1 MAGSSGFSLEYA
13 IAAASVDLRA
23 VPVVSRA
30 SIQSSPNQADTVTR
44 MPHAQELYGNT
55 KSASEL
61 IDYQAEGIVS
71 KILLKTPS
79 GSVTAFAFDAGQ
91 ELSEHTTPFD
101 ALVSV
106 IDGEVDIRI
115 SGTTHR
121 VSGGELIIL
130 PANEPHAL
138 SAVSR
143 FKMILTMLKA

>member
-1 MAGSSGFSLEYA
+1 
-13 IAAASVDLRA
+13 
-23 VPVVSRA
+23 
-30 SIQSSPNQADTVTR
+30 

>member
-1 MAGSSGFSLEYA
+1 
-13 IAAASVDLRA
+13 
-23 VPVVSRA
+23 
-30 SIQSSPNQADTVTR
+30 
-44 MPHAQELYGNT
+44 MPHAQDLYGNT
-55 KSASEL
+55 KAATDL

-106 IDGEVDIRI
+106 IDGEVDIQI

-121 VSGGELIIL
+121 VSDGELIIL

>member
-1 MAGSSGFSLEYA
+1 
-13 IAAASVDLRA
+13 
-23 VPVVSRA
+23 
-30 SIQSSPNQADTVTR
+30 
-44 MPHAQELYGNT
+44 
-55 KSASEL
+55 
-61 IDYQAEGIVS
+61 GIVS